1 MLLAPRHEEERS
13 EMEEHLT
20 GSMKRNS
27 LLLCLAAVA
36 ALAFS
41 QSGRTDDFTLNVS
54 RGVIDGHSGVRKFG
68 RNEAVST
75 VDEDIWSAGGIYPFP
90 TAAEAVRVR
99 AGGDAADSAR
109 GNGARAVM
117 IEGLDQNW
125 TEASEA
131 VKLTGSKAGAPTQT
145 RFIRVFRAYVT
156 DVGTYGGNNIGNI
169 DIEST
174 TSLKTLCRIAAGVG
188 QSQMAIYT
196 IPAGKTG
203 YLKRLHLVTER
214 STNGNFRMWRR
225 ANADDTTAPFSGKRL
240 VFATDNLNRLFQ
252 VEYQYYVS
260 FPAKTETSMAASFD
274 LILVDN

>member
-1 MLLAPRHEEERS
+1 MK
-13 EMEEHLT
+13 EHLT
-20 GSMKRNS
+20 GRMKRNS

-54 RGVIDGHSGVRKFG
+54 RGVIDGYSGVRKFG

-75 VDEDIWSAGGIYPFP
+75 VEEDIWSAGGIYPFP
-90 TAAEAVRVR
+90 TVAEPVRVR

-109 GNGARAVM
+109 GSGARAVM

-131 VKLTGSKAGAPTQT
+131 VTLAGSRAGAPTQT
-145 RFIRVFRAYVT
+145 RFIRVYRVYVT

-169 DIEST
+169 NIEST
-174 TSLKTLCRIAAGVG
+174 SSLDTLSRIAAGIG

-203 YLKRLHLVTER
+203 YLKRLHLVTE
-214 STNGNFRMWRR
+214 SSANGTFRIWQR
-225 ANADDTTAPFSGKRL
+225 ANADDVTAPFSGKRL
-240 VFATDNLNRLFQ
+240 VFATDNLNRLFE
-252 VEYQYYVS
+252 VEYKHYVS
-260 FPAKTETSMAASFD
+260 FPAKTDIWVSGKVRGGNKTTMAASFD
-274 LILVDN
+274 LILVDD